1 MNNDFKKSS
10 YILTI
15 LFFLIGIAA
24 LVCVSAAK
32 YFQFDELVVTVA
44 QVVSLAAF
52 FVMFI
57 NCVYAK
63 SKYNTAC
70 LRFADYILTNRR
82 KEAERRAADA
92 ERLKEMQCIR
102 EASEHDRA
110 REVEAALQQGRNEG
124 RQSAGEMSA
133 AGQQAPYL
141 PTAPSFSAQQPVPVQ
156 RMPMPV
162 PPSAPYPA
170 PYPAPYSAP
179 SQQRQPEPQRT
190 PSFQREPD
198 VRPNEEVLYNE
209 YGEPVMMRRRV
220 RKTPSSPDGELLYD
234 GNGNPVIRRN
244 QGLWEPLEQRHEI
257 VFKFETAPGM
267 TVSQQG
273 RPENYDRREGNQ

>member
-1 MNNDFKKSS
+1 M
-10 YILTI
+10 
-15 LFFLIGIAA
+15 
-24 LVCVSAAK
+24 
-32 YFQFDELVVTVA
+32 
-44 QVVSLAAF
+44 
-52 FVMFI
+52 
-57 NCVYAK
+57 
-63 SKYNTAC
+63 
-70 LRFADYILTNRR
+70 
-82 KEAERRAADA
+82 
-92 ERLKEMQCIR
+92 
-102 EASEHDRA
+102 
-110 REVEAALQQGRNEG
+110 EAALQQGRNEG

-190 PSFQREPD
+190 PSSQREPD

-273 RPENYDRREGNQ
+273 KPENYDRREGNQ